1 MEVGM
6 SLLEGYNLL
15 VLVVCWAG
23 MLGLLYMAA
32 AVDWRTPIEPKKIT
46 ALLMAWWN
54 RRIKR
59 VMPSVIPEP
68 PRWHKWFDD
77 PV

>member
-1 MEVGM
+1 MT
-6 SLLEGYNLL
+6 LLEAYNLL
-15 VLVVCWAG
+15 ILVVCWAG

-32 AVDWRTPIEPKKIT
+32 VVDWHTRIEPKEIA

-54 RRIKR
+54 RSING
-59 VMPSVIPEP
+59 VTPNVTPEP